1 MRYTPLVTRI
11 AVTGANGAVGRELVR
26 RALAEPA
33 LEIVAAVRSE
43 RAARE
48 VPPIP
53 PGRGRVE
60 IVSYAEPASLE
71 RAFAGADAVIHL
83 PGILVE
89 RRDASY
95 AQANVETTRT
105 ALATARPAGA
115 RKLVLVSAHGAD
127 AASRN
132 RYFRTK
138 GEAEALVRASGLV
151 FSILRSPLV
160 LGPGTEGASAL
171 ARQSAGPSV
180 RLLDA
185 GRVLHRPLDVL
196 DLAAGALAAARA
208 SEVARNATLELAGPT
223 ELCYR
228 ELVELAAR
236 LRGHALRIGSLPS
249 APLRLLLRVRRALF
263 GPGFD
268 ADALEVLLADT
279 RVDPAPAARALGLE
293 LTPLPE
299 TIRRS
304 LGIGAAPAGDRAS
317 MPAS

>member
-1 MRYTPLVTRI
+1 VTRI
-11 AVTGANGAVGRELVR
+11 AVTGANGAVGRVLVR
-26 RALAEPA
+26 RALALA
-33 LEIVAAVRSE
+33 DLEVIAAVRSE
-43 RAARE
+43 RAAGE

-53 PGRGRVE
+53 AGRGRAVV
-60 IVSYAEPASLE
+60 VSYGDAASVE
-71 RAFAGADAVIHL
+71 RAFAGAAAAIHL

-105 ALATARPAGA
+105 ALAAARAAGV

-127 AASRN
+127 TSSRN

-138 GEAEALVRASGLV
+138 GEAEALVRASGIE
-151 FSILRSPLV
+151 FSVLRSPLV

-171 ARQSAGPSV
+171 ARQSAGTSA
-180 RLLDA
+180 RLLDG
-185 GRVLHRPLDVL
+185 GRVLHRPLDVE
-196 DLAAGALAAARA
+196 DLAEGALAAARA
-208 SEVARNATLELAGPT
+208 SEVAKSATLELAGPT
-223 ELCYR
+223 ELSYR
-228 ELVELAAR
+228 ALVELAAE
-236 LRGHALRIGSLPS
+236 LRGHAIRIGSLPS
-249 APLRLLLRVRRALF
+249 APLRLLLRVRRALL

-268 ADALEVLLADT
+268 PDALEVLLADT

-304 LGIGAAPAGDRAS
+304 LGLAAAPAGDRAS
-317 MPAS
+317 TRAS

>member
-1 MRYTPLVTRI
+1 VTRV
-11 AVTGANGAVGRELVR
+11 AVTGANGAVGRALVQ
-26 RALAEPA
+26 RALALTD
-33 LEIVAAVRSE
+33 LEVVAAVRSE
-43 RAARE
+43 RAAGE

-53 PGRGRVE
+53 ASRGNARV
-60 IVSYAEPASLE
+60 VSYADPASVE
-71 RAFAGADAVIHL
+71 RAFAGAAAVIHL

-105 ALATARPAGA
+105 ALAAARAAGV

-132 RYFRTK
+132 RYFATK
-138 GEAEALVRASGLV
+138 GEAEALVRASGLE

-160 LGPGTEGASAL
+160 LGPGTEGAAAL
-171 ARQSAGPSV
+171 ARQTAGPSV
-180 RLLDA
+180 RLLDG
-185 GRVLHRPLDVL
+185 GRVLHRPLDVE

-208 SEVARNATLELAGPT
+208 GDVANSATLELAGPT
-223 ELCYR
+223 ALSYR
-228 ELVELAAR
+228 ELVEQAAR
-236 LRGHALRIGSLPS
+236 LRGHAIRVRSLPS
-249 APLRLLLRVRRALF
+249 APLRLLLRLRRALL

-268 ADALEVLLADT
+268 PDALEVLLADT

-304 LGIGAAPAGDRAS
+304 LGLAAATPAGDRAS
-317 MPAS
+317 TRAS